1 MDRQAAGSNCA
12 IYCWSVGV
20 VSGVLAFVVLWG
32 LVGIGAFLALL
43 FGVLIAV
50 GAGYFL
56 IWAFCMPLAEASQ
69 GAAAGSGPAVQAPVA
84 QPATTRP
91 ATASAA
97 TMSPPSPDAGIV
109 APVPEPVA
117 PAVPDPEPAPEA
129 APAPSPAAPD
139 APAAVGLL
147 AEPKG
152 QADDLKRIKGVGPA
166 LEGRLNDLGVFHY
179 AQIAAWGPDE
189 VAWVDGHLKFRG
201 RIERDDWIAQARTLA
216 EGGETE
222 FSRRADGR

>member
-43 FGVLIAV
+43 LGVLVAV

-56 IWAFCMPLAEASQ
+56 IWAFCMPLGAASQ
-69 GAAAGSGPAVQAPVA
+69 GIAAAAGPAAVQAPAA
-84 QPATTRP
+84 QPVTTGP

-97 TMSPPSPDAGIV
+97 TMAPPSPDPDIV
-109 APVPEPVA
+109 APVPEPAA
-117 PAVPDPEPAPEA
+117 PAVPDPAPEPDTAPEA
-129 APAPSPAAPD
+129 TPAPA

-147 AEPKG
+147 SEPKG